1 MKRTHTCG
9 ELGREQLGTTTT
21 LCGWVD
27 TVRDHGGII
36 FIDLRDRYGITQ
48 VVCDP
53 DDDAAATELAKS
65 TRPEW
70 VIQVTGEVRER
81 PADMVNPNLS
91 TGTIEVVGREVTV
104 LNRSKTPPFPLD
116 EDKAARVSE
125 EIRMESRFI
134 DLRRPSMQK
143 RLRARHKMALAI
155 RAYMDRQDF
164 VEIETPIL
172 TKSTPEGARDYLVP
186 NRVTPGT
193 FYALPQAPQQ
203 YKQLLMVG
211 GMDRYFQIA
220 RCFRDEDLR
229 ADRQPEFTQIDVEM
243 SFVEAEDLYGIVDG
257 LLADVMEASGHPR
270 PELPLPRMSW
280 HEAMDRFGS
289 DKPDLRFGW
298 ELQNL
303 EEVFSGTDFKVF
315 GRVIENGGVVKA
327 INAKGLAGVPIRQID
342 EWTELAKS
350 HGMGGLAYIRVQ
362 EDGSWKSPIVK
373 FFSEEE
379 NAQLKDRLE
388 IETGDLVLF
397 AASDDAR
404 EVNEFL
410 GRLRVE
416 TATQAGIIPED
427 EFRFTW
433 ITEFPLF
440 ETNEAG
446 RLVPMHHPFTSV
458 LPEDEALLETDPAK
472 ARAVAYDIVLNG
484 VELGS
489 GSIRIHNPN
498 LQGRM
503 FDLLKIGEEEKQSR
517 FGHLLNALA
526 YGAPP
531 HGGIALGFDRLA
543 QLMAGGET
551 IRDVIAFPKNHKG
564 IDLMMDAPSTVDA
577 KQLHDVHIQLDLPP
591 EVDD

>member
-1 MKRTHTCG
+1 MIRTHTCG
-9 ELGREQLGTTTT
+9 ELGREQIGSSTT

-48 VVCDP
+48 IVCDP
-53 DDDAAATELAKS
+53 DDDAIATEIAKS

-70 VIQVTGEVRER
+70 VIKVVGDVRER
-81 PADMVNPNLS
+81 PADMVNDNLS
-91 TGTIEVVGREVTV
+91 TGAIEIVGREVTI
-104 LNRSKTPPFPLD
+104 LNQSKTPPFPLD
-116 EDKAARVSE
+116 EVKASKVAE
-125 EIRMESRFI
+125 EIRMESRYL
-134 DLRRPSMQK
+134 DLRRASMQE

-155 RAYMDRQDF
+155 RAYMDTQDF
-164 VEIETPIL
+164 IEIETPIL

-211 GMDRYFQIA
+211 GLDRYFQMA

-243 SFVEAEDLYGIVDG
+243 SFVEAEDLYGIIDG

-270 PELPLPRMSW
+270 PELPLPRISW
-280 HEAMDRFGS
+280 HESMDRFGS

-303 EEVFSGTDFKVF
+303 KEIFEGTDFKVF

-342 EWTELAKS
+342 EWTELAKA

-373 FFSEEE
+373 FFSDEE
-379 NAQLKDRLE
+379 NEKLKSTLE
-388 IETGDLVLF
+388 IEVGDLVLF
-397 AASDDAR
+397 AASDDALQ
-404 EVNEFL
+404 VNEFL
-410 GRLRVE
+410 GRLRIE
-416 TATQAGIIPED
+416 TAAQAGIIPED
-427 EFRFTW
+427 EFKFTW
-433 ITEFPLF
+433 VTEFPLF

-458 LPEDEALLETDPAK
+458 LPEDEALLETDPGA

-489 GSIRIHNPN
+489 GSIRIHDPE
-498 LQGRM
+498 LQGKM
-503 FDLLKIGEEEKQSR
+503 FDLLKIDEEEKQSR

-531 HGGIALGFDRLA
+531 HGGLALGFDRLA
-543 QLMAGGET
+543 LLMAGGET

-564 IDLMMDAPSTVDA
+564 IDLMMDAPSTVDG
-577 KQLHDVHIQLDLPP
+577 KQLNDVHIQLDLPP
-591 EVDD
+591 EVEE

>member
-1 MKRTHTCG
+1 
-9 ELGREQLGTTTT
+9 
-21 LCGWVD
+21 
-27 TVRDHGGII
+27 
-36 FIDLRDRYGITQ
+36 
-48 VVCDP
+48 
-53 DDDAAATELAKS
+53 
-65 TRPEW
+65 
-70 VIQVTGEVRER
+70 
-81 PADMVNPNLS
+81 
-91 TGTIEVVGREVTV
+91 
-104 LNRSKTPPFPLD
+104 
-116 EDKAARVSE
+116 
-125 EIRMESRFI
+125 
-134 DLRRPSMQK
+134 
-143 RLRARHKMALAI
+143 
-155 RAYMDRQDF
+155 
-164 VEIETPIL
+164 
-172 TKSTPEGARDYLVP
+172 
-186 NRVTPGT
+186 
-193 FYALPQAPQQ
+193 
-203 YKQLLMVG
+203 
-211 GMDRYFQIA
+211 MDRYFQIA

-243 SFVEAEDLYGIVDG
+243 SFVDAEDLYGIIDG

-303 EEVFSGTDFKVF
+303 EDVFKGTEFKVF

-373 FFSEEE
+373 FFSEQE
-379 NAQLKDRLE
+379 NEQLKSTLE

-397 AASDDAR
+397 AASEDAR

-410 GRLRVE
+410 GHLRVQ
-416 TATQAGIIPED
+416 TAKQAGIIPEG

-433 ITEFPLF
+433 VTEFPLF

-458 LPEDEALLETDPAK
+458 LPEDEALLETDPAS

-489 GSIRIHNPN
+489 GSIRIHDPE

-503 FDLLKIGEEEKQSR
+503 FDLLKIDEEEKQSR

-531 HGGIALGFDRLA
+531 HGGLALGFDRLA

-564 IDLMMDAPSTVDA
+564 IDLMMDAPSRVDA
-577 KQLHDVHIQLDLPP
+577 KQLQDVHIQLDLPP
-591 EVDD
+591 EVED

>member
-1 MKRTHTCG
+1 MIRTHTCG
-9 ELGREQLGTTTT
+9 ELGREQIGSSTT

-48 VVCDP
+48 IVCDP
-53 DDDAAATELAKS
+53 DDDAVATEIAKS

-70 VIQVTGEVRER
+70 VIKVVGDVRER
-81 PADMVNPNLS
+81 PADMVNENLS
-91 TGTIEVVGREVTV
+91 TGAIEIVGREVTV
-104 LNRSKTPPFPLD
+104 LNQSKTPPFPLD
-116 EDKAARVSE
+116 EVKASKVAE
-125 EIRMESRFI
+125 EIRMESRYL
-134 DLRRPSMQK
+134 DLRRSSMQE

-155 RAYMDRQDF
+155 RAYMDTQEF
-164 VEIETPIL
+164 IEIETPIL

-211 GMDRYFQIA
+211 GMDRYFQMA

-243 SFVEAEDLYGIVDG
+243 SFVEAEDLYGIIDG
-257 LLADVMEASGHPR
+257 LLADVMEASGHAR
-270 PELPLPRMSW
+270 PELPLPRISW

-303 EEVFSGTDFKVF
+303 KEIFEGTDFKVF

-342 EWTELAKS
+342 EWTELAKA

-379 NAQLKDRLE
+379 NEKLKSTLE

-397 AASDDAR
+397 AASDDALQ
-404 EVNEFL
+404 VNEFL
-410 GRLRVE
+410 GRLRIE
-416 TATQAGIIPED
+416 TAAQAGIIPED
-427 EFRFTW
+427 EFKFTW
-433 ITEFPLF
+433 VTEFPLF

-458 LPEDEALLETDPAK
+458 LPEDEALLETDPGA

-489 GSIRIHNPN
+489 GSIRIHDPD
-498 LQGRM
+498 LQGKM
-503 FDLLKIGEEEKQSR
+503 FDLLKIDEEEKQSR

-531 HGGIALGFDRLA
+531 HGGLALGFDRLA
-543 QLMAGGET
+543 LLMAGGET

-564 IDLMMDAPSTVDA
+564 IDLMMDAPSTVDG
-577 KQLHDVHIQLDLPP
+577 KQLNDVHIQLDLPP
-591 EVDD
+591 EVEE

>member
-9 ELGREQLGTTTT
+9 ELGREHLGTSTT

-53 DDDAAATELAKS
+53 DDDAAATEMAKS

-70 VIQVTGEVRER
+70 VLQITGEVRER
-81 PADMVNPNLS
+81 PADMVNTHLS
-91 TGTIEVVGREVTV
+91 TGTIEVVGRTVTV

-116 EDKAARVSE
+116 EEKASRVSE
-125 EIRMESRFI
+125 EIRMESRFL
-134 DLRRPSMQK
+134 DLRRASMQK
-143 RLRARHKMALAI
+143 RLRARHKMALAV
-155 RAYMDRQDF
+155 RAYMDSQEF
-164 VEIETPIL
+164 VEIETPVL

-243 SFVEAEDLYGIVDG
+243 SFVDAEDLYGIIDG

-303 EEVFSGTDFKVF
+303 EVVFKGTEFKVF

-373 FFSEEE
+373 FFSEQE
-379 NAQLKDRLE
+379 NEQLKSTLE

-397 AASDDAR
+397 AASEDAR

-410 GRLRVE
+410 GHLRVQ
-416 TATQAGIIPED
+416 TAKQAGIIPEG

-433 ITEFPLF
+433 VTEFPLF

-458 LPEDEALLETDPAK
+458 LPEDEALLETDPAS

-489 GSIRIHNPN
+489 GSIRIHDPE

-503 FDLLKIGEEEKQSR
+503 FDLLKIDEEEKQSR

-531 HGGIALGFDRLA
+531 HGGLALGFDRLA

-564 IDLMMDAPSTVDA
+564 IDLMMDAPSRVDA
-577 KQLHDVHIQLDLPP
+577 KQLQDVHIQLDLPP
-591 EVDD
+591 EVED